1 MVGGPGFDP
10 GASRSRNLSGLVHR
24 DRFRRFGV
32 HFAAATGVLKVDFV
46 HLDRQNY
53 YYTKYYMKLGRRTT
67 SEAEPLNKDSRTLSI
82 ALTSSVAQIGIL
94 DAPFAIRVHAR
105 SKR

>member
-1 MVGGPGFDP
+1 
-10 GASRSRNLSGLVHR
+10 
-24 DRFRRFGV
+24 
-32 HFAAATGVLKVDFV
+32 
-46 HLDRQNY
+46 
-53 YYTKYYMKLGRRTT
+53 MKLGRRTT

-82 ALTSSVAQIGIL
+82 ALTSSVAHIGIL